1 MTGDVCKEGM
11 RYPCWWSDG
20 VLCRGL
26 QRHKAK
32 YYSETTSLEGVHPIW
47 PHSYPKIST
56 STPAPWLG
64 WLIRERLH
72 HLWIPFHQLQAWVV
86 CICFYLFT
94 CSCSVVVSSSL
105 RPHGLQPTRLLPGKN
120 TGMGCYFLLLGI
132 FQTQGLNLSLLHW
145 QVDSLPQSTSGA
157 PDSYF
162 NTLISEAYFKVIQL
176 GYCLNFLLE
185 FWP

>member
-1 MTGDVCKEGM
+1 MLISQSSWLSRIQSPRLITSHEAGQGNGMTGDVCKEGM

-94 CSCSVVVSSSL
+94 CSCSVIVSSAL
-105 RPHGLQPTRLLPGKN
+105 RPHGL
-120 TGMGCYFLLLGI
+120 
-132 FQTQGLNLSLLHW
+132 
-145 QVDSLPQSTSGA
+145 
-157 PDSYF
+157 
-162 NTLISEAYFKVIQL
+162 
-176 GYCLNFLLE
+176 
-185 FWP
+185 